1 MAPIDGSEQ
10 IWGYTM
16 SQLQSDIVVDDGE
29 ITGNLAYIN
38 SGTLKDVWGA
48 GNFIALDFS
57 NIDADATSVKV
68 GMEPSVSSGLVELD
82 EDHNCIAKVTDK
94 DTQKFVVVQSN
105 AQFMLKQEFDLSGLV
120 CATS

>member
-1 MAPIDGSEQ
+1 
-10 IWGYTM
+10 M

-57 NIDADATSVKV
+57 NIDPDATSVKV

-94 DTQKFVVVQSN
+94 DNQKFVVVQSN
-105 AQFMLKQEFDLSGLV
+105 GTFSYKQSFDLSGLTL
-120 CATS
+120 ATE